1 MKQDGI
7 VVKKAVY
14 IALGVIMT
22 GEKEILVF
30 YNIGDSESVKYWT
43 SILNDIKNRRVK
55 DILIMC
61 SDGLKGLK
69 EAIGAVY
76 PMTEFQRC
84 IVHMIRN
91 TLQYVSYKDRKE
103 LAQDLKQIYQATTG
117 RSRI

>member
-43 SILNDIKNRRVK
+43 SILNDIKNRGVK

-61 SDGLKGLK
+61 SDGLTNMIREEEISKIIKQDK
-69 EAIGAVY
+69 E
-76 PMTEFQRC
+76 TEFQRC
-84 IVHMIRN
+84 IVHMI
-91 TLQYVSYKDRKE
+91 
-103 LAQDLKQIYQATTG
+103 
-117 RSRI
+117 

>member
-61 SDGLKGLK
+61 SDGLK
-69 EAIGAVY
+69 EAIRTVSISINRISTLY
-76 PMTEFQRC
+76 CTYD
-84 IVHMIRN
+84 IRN
-91 TLQYVSYKDRKE
+91 THT
-103 LAQDLKQIYQATTG
+103 IC
-117 RSRI
+117 II

>member
-61 SDGLKGLK
+61 SDGLK
-69 EAIGAVY
+69 EAISTVSISINRISTLY
-76 PMTEFQRC
+76 CTYD
-84 IVHMIRN
+84 IRKIEKN
-91 TLQYVSYKDRKE
+91 
-103 LAQDLKQIYQATTG
+103 
-117 RSRI
+117 